1 MTFTF
6 DTSLATDLALC
17 RFHIGDTNE
26 EGHYL
31 EDETIQY
38 FLTNYSLGEAVVA
51 CIQHIITQLST
62 PNFSQDWLTVSVT
75 EARKGYET
83 LLAQKKIEFGIS
95 RIVPSSTISLPYRAD
110 SNQDSTVSTYAD
122 DANDTD
128 DEAW

>member
-6 DTSLATDLALC
+6 NSALTDDVSLV
-17 RFHIGDTNE
+17 RFHIGDSNE

-31 EDETIQY
+31 ENESVQY
-38 FLTNYSLGEAVVA
+38 FVTNYSLGEAVVA
-51 CIQHIITQLST
+51 CISHIITQLST
-62 PNFSQDWLTVSVT
+62 PNFSQDWLTVSVG

-83 LLAQKKIEFGIS
+83 LLAAKKIEFGIS
-95 RIVPSSTISLPYRAD
+95 RIVATSEIALPYRAD

-128 DEAW
+128 DEW

>member
-6 DTSLATDLALC
+6 NPALTDDVSIT
-17 RFHIGDTNE
+17 RFHVGDVNE

-38 FLTNYSLGEAVVA
+38 FVDNYSLGEAVIA

-62 PNFSQDWLTVSVT
+62 PNFSQDWLTVSVS
-75 EARKGYET
+75 EARKGYEA
-83 LLAQKKIEFGIS
+83 LLAAKKIEFGIS
-95 RIVPSSTISLPYRAD
+95 RMVPIAEIALPYRAD
-110 SNQDSTVSTYAD
+110 SNQDSSVSTYTD

-128 DEAW
+128 DEW